1 MSNAPSE
8 WLELTL
14 GEVADWGSG
23 GTPTAGRADYY
34 GGDIPWAVIGD
45 LDDGPLR
52 TTSNTITGKG
62 LAESSAKIVPEG
74 SVLIAM
80 YGSIGKLGLPTG
92 VLATNQVIAF
102 AVPKAGVLDRGYL
115 FWYLMYQRD
124 ALAQAGKGVAQKNIS
139 QTILKAWPITF
150 PPIDEQ
156 RRIVAI
162 LEDHLSRLEV
172 AEVSLKG
179 VLLRADGL
187 ETALLS
193 SAFLGRVIGEGM
205 ESSEIKTIADARRE
219 SWERAFSTKAQ
230 KPPLSIQDEQETHT
244 RVDWPLASLDAV
256 TDPVRTIRYGIL
268 MPRVRDGGEVPYVEV
283 KDLLGDTLEGKVLH
297 RTSRAMDEQFS
308 GARIR
313 TGDLLHAVR
322 GSYDR
327 SAVVPIG
334 MDGTNISRDVVR
346 IVPLPGISPHFL
358 HYWMRSPQCKAYM
371 TRHARGVAV
380 KGVNI
385 ESLRQ
390 LPVPL
395 ASTAA
400 QEQVVEQLSKEMAH
414 LSQMCASAR
423 RSIERASGLRR
434 ALLAA
439 AFSGQLTKESSVV

>member
-1 MSNAPSE
+1 MNVSVTRTSALDDLMSLRSDNGKRLKQRQYQMEGCYPVIDQG
-8 WLELTL
+8 ELPI
-14 GEVADWGSG
+14 G
-23 GTPTAGRADYY
+23 GYTDDSALVY
-34 GGDIPWAVIGD
+34 
-45 LDDGPLR
+45 DGPLPVILFGDHTR
-52 TTSNTITGKG
+52 KVKFVDHPFVIGADGIK
-62 LAESSAKIVPEG
+62 
-74 SVLIAM
+74 VLQPC
-80 YGSIGKLGLPTG
+80 SG
-92 VLATNQVIAF
+92 VDPRF
-102 AVPKAGVLDRGYL
+102 AYHQLVGTEIPSRGYARHFSEL
-115 FWYLMYQRD
+115 RKARFW
-124 ALAQAGKGVAQKNIS
+124 I
-139 QTILKAWPITF
+139 
-150 PPIDEQ
+150 PPLDEQ

-205 ESSEIKTIADARRE
+205 ESSEIKAIADARRE
-219 SWERAFSTKAQ
+219 SWERAFSTKAP

-385 ESLRQ
+385 ESMRQ

-414 LSQMCASAR
+414 LSQMRASAR